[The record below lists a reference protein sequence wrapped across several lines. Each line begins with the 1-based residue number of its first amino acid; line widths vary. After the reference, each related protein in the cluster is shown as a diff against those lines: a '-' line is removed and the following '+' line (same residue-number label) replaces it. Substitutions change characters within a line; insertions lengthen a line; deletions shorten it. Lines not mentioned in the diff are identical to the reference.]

1 MQSNCQ
7 KLKLPFEVL
16 IQGPSGNQFVR
27 KLVTEAETSMPMQDS
42 TLIRRARSTV
52 SIYQPDEKKSD
63 VSGGASVPAS
73 AVTNQAVVPPA
84 TESKPK
90 QSAVASLSK
99 QKTTTDATAEKP
111 DAGCKKSPPEATAP
125 ATEKIVTEPKTA
137 TPNKGTEKSERDAPL
152 RQKRQD
158 EVAASVM
165 APAVAPAAEEVA
177 PAAAA
182 ASVDASAVNGASGNA
197 AGAKAADEDT
207 AMPDSARA
215 AGDETAVPGGEPE
228 VGSTLGLPPPL
239 FPLLPFGTL
248 PVLGAIKP
256 AIGLAAIKAE
266 AAKNLALVKAGV
278 ATKLAAAKVGA
289 PLVAVGGP
297 LAAAKAA
304 VDVHLAAIRAKLPIL
319 PAII

>member
-1 MQSNCQ
+1 
-7 KLKLPFEVL
+7 
-16 IQGPSGNQFVR
+16 
-27 KLVTEAETSMPMQDS
+27 MPMQDL

-63 VSGGASVPAS
+63 VSGGAS
-73 AVTNQAVVPPA
+73 AVTNQAVTPAA
-84 TESKPK
+84 TESKSK
-90 QSAVASLSK
+90 QSVVASLSK

-111 DAGCKKSPPEATAP
+111 DAGSKQSTTEATAP
-125 ATEKIVTEPKTA
+125 ATEKVVTEPKTA

-158 EVAASVM
+158 EVVASGS
-165 APAVAPAAEEVA
+165 APAVAPAAKEEA
-177 PAAAA
+177 PAEPN
-182 ASVDASAVNGASGNA
+182 ASVDAPAVNGASGNVP
-197 AGAKAADEDT
+197 GAKAADD
-207 AMPDSARA
+207 DSARA

-248 PVLGAIKP
+248 PVLGAVKP
-256 AIGLAAIKAE
+256 ALGLAAIKAE
-266 AAKNLALVKAGV
+266 AAKNIALVKAGV
-278 ATKLAAAKVGA
+278 ASKLAAAKIGA

-304 VDVHLAAIRAKLPIL
+304 VDVHLAAIKAKLPIL